1 MHYKPHLDVYTLL
14 LLTNFVPHLTFHVFK
29 LMLLNKNRKRL
40 DWKQTYDPCFD
51 FLGHRLEGEVEYIM
65 GVNEIK
71 CLGFNLGK

>member
-1 MHYKPHLDVYTLL
+1 
-14 LLTNFVPHLTFHVFK
+14 
-29 LMLLNKNRKRL
+29 MLLNKNRKRL